1 VAVTGLPILTLFRD
15 ERLLLGCECRINIVL
30 HPCSGESELRF
41 RLALRVGQCLGGGVA
56 ELRGIHELSQCIA
69 RLRDGFRLIAKHR
82 RCRMNDGKHF
92 ILLGLAETQLPQ
104 KRRRSSFIAIETEAT
119 EARLSGRPWR
129 WAAKAV
135 IAGARSSSYPR
146 TGRSTGS
153 VGIGLT
159 GRRRRRQQQR
169 PSRKGAEL

>member
-15 ERLLLGCECRINIVL
+15 ARLLLGCEYRINIVL

-41 RLALRVGQCLGGGVA
+41 RLALRVGQCLGG
-56 ELRGIHELSQCIA
+56 
-69 RLRDGFRLIAKHR
+69 LRDGFRLIAKHR

-153 VGIGLT
+153 VGVGLT
-159 GRRRRRQQQR
+159 GRRRSRQQQR